1 MRRIANSTFWASVLS
16 CALLFFTIP
25 QGWSASVSIQN
36 DGSLVVTDSTG
47 SVSDFVKE
55 GTPRQ
60 SVQVGNQSCNVSYG
74 FNSAGRKTILLA
86 SSTDVTAPV
95 VFVLGEN
102 QVTIPPKSALRIT
115 LGSQNKIE
123 RLDGNPPDSVRF
135 SPLGSPS
142 RPAASSESQPPTQTT
157 PTPSPSKDPPIP
169 ETSANSPSAA
179 GNAPVPSAWPGKL
192 LQPPLTGT
200 QMEEDQFFART
211 DFGPRFVSSLPFV
224 SVTGPTG
231 NPGLYNQKQVA
242 FSTGYRQDISLGVW
256 LTDWFGLA
264 METGF
269 ALNAVRG
276 NTQGMTVDSTTFWTV
291 PLLAQI
297 CFQYPNESGWIP
309 YLNFGFGGGWTI
321 MKVGGINYTVGGQT
335 APTLSG
341 TGNAV
346 NNAYQIAA
354 GVRYRLYEELS
365 LSLAYKFYGNSQ
377 ANINLDNGIQA
388 TLGSPVTQSVEAGVN
403 FSF

>member
-1 MRRIANSTFWASVLS
+1 MRGPWNSTYWASVLA
-16 CALLFFTIP
+16 CNLLFCGIS
-25 QGWSASVSIQN
+25 QGLSASISLQA

-74 FNSAGRKTILLA
+74 LNSAGNKTILVSA
-86 SSTDVTAPV
+86 SSDVTGPV

-123 RLDGNPPDSVRF
+123 RLDGNPPDTVRF
-135 SPLGSPS
+135 TPLG
-142 RPAASSESQPPTQTT
+142 PAGVPGSLPETRPPTQTNST
-157 PTPSPSKDPPIP
+157 P
-169 ETSANSPSAA
+169 ETSANPLAPSGDALAA
-179 GNAPVPSAWPGKL
+179 TPWPGRL
-192 LQPPLTGT
+192 LQPPLSSI
-200 QMEEDQFFART
+200 QIEENQFYART

-224 SVTGPTG
+224 SVTGPSG

-256 LTDWFGLA
+256 LTDWFGLSA
-264 METGF
+264 ETGF

-276 NTQGMTVDSTTFWTV
+276 NTQGMTVSSTTFWTV
-291 PLLAQI
+291 PLLAQL

-321 MKVGGINYTVGGQT
+321 LKVGGINYTTGGQT

-346 NNAYQIAA
+346 NNAYQIAV
-354 GVRYRLYEELS
+354 GVRYRLYEDLS
-365 LSLAYKFYGNSQ
+365 LSLGYKFYGNSQ
-377 ANINLDNGIQA
+377 ATINLDNGIQA
-388 TLGSPVTQSVEAGVN
+388 TLGSPVTQSVELGVN
-403 FSF
+403 FAF